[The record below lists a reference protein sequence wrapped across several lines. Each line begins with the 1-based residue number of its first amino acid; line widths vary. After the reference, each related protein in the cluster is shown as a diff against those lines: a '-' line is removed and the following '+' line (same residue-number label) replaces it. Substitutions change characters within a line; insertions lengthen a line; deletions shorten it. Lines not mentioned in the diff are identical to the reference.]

1 MKIIFLVFFIVLSFF
16 LMFNASA
23 MIEKKRLMIFYG
35 VGMVVTILLFIL
47 SPAIA
52 FGISK
57 VATIDYNAID
67 KLVKSLFLSFLCL
80 FFLNLFILLVVENL
94 IDFFIGFHQT
104 NNQVNLSKNP
114 IRAVIENKSRI
125 LTLTKGVFFVLGQ
138 CLPYYGIWIGSY
150 R

>member
-1 MKIIFLVFFIVLSFF
+1 MKVIFLVFFIALSFF

-35 VGMVVTILLFIL
+35 VGMVVTILSFIV
-47 SPAIA
+47 SPAIV
-52 FGISK
+52 FGVSK
-57 VATIDYNAID
+57 AITIDYNETD
-67 KLVKSLFLSFLCL
+67 KVIKSLFLSFLCL
-80 FFLNLFILLVVENL
+80 FFLNLFILLVVENI

-104 NNQVNLSKNP
+104 NNQANISKNP
-114 IRAVIENKSRI
+114 IRAVVENKSRI

-138 CLPYYGIWIGSY
+138 CLPYYGIWIGAY